1 MIDRRAAASAIVR
14 LAVLASLLACTS
26 APPLPVQIS
35 AARYVRADTP
45 TPALG
50 TSGLLIVC
58 ATTFPRDTAV
68 ADVLVQ
74 AIEARVSARTSADGC
89 AHLALPAGPV
99 ALRHRA
105 DGVCSR
111 RCHCPGAC
119 RICGFAVRPDGAS
132 WPPCTGHVSRCRKK
146 GPALQMIVYYRC
158 AAAAK
163 SARTS
168 GWSCRNVRR
177 RNSVRLPS

>member
-1 MIDRRAAASAIVR
+1 MIDRRAAASAIVC

-74 AIEARVSARTSADGC
+74 AIEARVSARTRADGC

-99 ALRHRA
+99 ALRLARMEFARA
-105 DGVCSR
+105 DATAQVR
-111 RCHCPGAC
+111 A
-119 RICGFAVRPDGAS
+119 GFADSLYVRMDRHGLPTPA
-132 WPPCTGHVSRCRKK
+132 VCR
-146 GPALQMIVYYRC
+146 
-158 AAAAK
+158 AAARK
-163 SARTS
+163 GRP
-168 GWSCRNVRR
+168 CR
-177 RNSVRLPS
+177 